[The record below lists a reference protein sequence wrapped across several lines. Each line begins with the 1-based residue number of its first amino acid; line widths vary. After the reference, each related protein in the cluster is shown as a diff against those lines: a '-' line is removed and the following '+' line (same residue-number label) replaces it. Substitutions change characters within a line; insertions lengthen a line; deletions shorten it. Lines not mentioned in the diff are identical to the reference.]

1 MSALD
6 FDPHI
11 SVEKPYIAHVK
22 SPAYCVRAINLE
34 NISRTIETPFKVFPG
49 NEVNKLNFSDYSSD
63 AKNAIFESARTVQLT
78 STWMTLEKCLTEMGA
93 TQRNKKLREIFKIS
107 KKFWENSL
115 TTLSLTFP
123 RNPFEKQEFSKST
136 FEGLDENSYIFLLN
150 FIYSNSSA
158 FVLVPDIKIKQ
169 DSSITRYLE
178 IIDFSVKQLSEWNN
192 KPIFVP
198 LQIDLSKRNLTQ
210 ILTHYKNNKYS
221 NIWINFNNHPC
232 DSDFS
237 ANLRSIKQLI
247 DNYMNG
253 LDVVLYYSH
262 LKKEITP
269 HIHDTKVAASD
280 ILTQFLGAD
289 FIGTERFG
297 GTHNSNS
304 NDPEYLESQ
313 ALKNNYSSVE
323 EYKQALMYHS
333 TRLFNPKTYYYHSLN
348 CYPEEI
354 DADKFLN
361 SKKVHYKLKN
371 SMLLYQ
377 EVENTKIFIQETTT
391 DPSQTKKQLKEYL
404 NKKSMIKE
412 NEVIRNSI
420 IPQRIQATLFSD
432 LANL

>member
-11 SVEKPYIAHVK
+11 SVEKPYIAHVR
-22 SPAYCVRAINLE
+22 SPDYCVRTINLE

-49 NEVNKLNFSDYSSD
+49 NDVNKLNFSDYSSD
-63 AKNAIFESARTVQLT
+63 TKNAIFESARTIQQT
-78 STWMTLEKCLTEMGA
+78 STWMTLDKCLTEMGA
-93 TQRNKKLREIFKIS
+93 TQRNKKLRDIFKIS

-123 RNPFEKQEFSKST
+123 RNPFEKQEFAKNT

-158 FVLVPDIKIKQ
+158 FVLVPDIKIKPE
-169 DSSITRYLE
+169 SSITRYLE
-178 IIDFSVKQLSEWNN
+178 IIDFSVRQLSEWNN

-210 ILTHYKNNKYS
+210 ILTHYKNNNYS
-221 NIWINFNNHPC
+221 NICINFNNHPC

-237 ANLRSIKQLI
+237 ANLRSIKQII

-297 GTHNSNS
+297 GSRNSNS
-304 NDPEYLESQ
+304 DDPEYIESQ
-313 ALKNNYSSVE
+313 ALKNNYSSIE
-323 EYKQALMYHS
+323 EYEQALMYHS
-333 TRLFNPKTYYYHSLN
+333 TRLFSPKTYY
-348 CYPEEI
+348 
-354 DADKFLN
+354 LN
-361 SKKVHYKLKN
+361 SA
-371 SMLLYQ
+371 
-377 EVENTKIFIQETTT
+377 
-391 DPSQTKKQLKEYL
+391 YL
-404 NKKSMIKE
+404 
-412 NEVIRNSI
+412 
-420 IPQRIQATLFSD
+420 
-432 LANL
+432 